1 MAAANR
7 MATKVEPPKEL
18 LLSQLLALHLD
29 LAIKR
34 YKEPDLT
41 MSKILEAAK
50 LVAERK
56 KAYDDRAQAIIDGVP
71 RLDTKA
77 NEAFERPEN
86 AMSSAEQDFKDLH
99 KTFDDVIA
107 LSNSAKN
114 GEEDEEAA
122 GSGSSSASFPAVGTT
137 ASNT

>member
-1 MAAANR
+1 
-7 MATKVEPPKEL
+7 
-18 LLSQLLALHLD
+18 
-29 LAIKR
+29 
-34 YKEPDLT
+34 

-77 NEAFERPEN
+77 NQAFERPES
-86 AMSSAEQDFKDLH
+86 AMAIAEQDFRDLH

-107 LSNSAKN
+107 LSNSEKN
-114 GEEDEEAA
+114 DEEEAA
-122 GSGSSSASFPAVGTT
+122 GSESSSASFPATGTT
-137 ASNT
+137 GS